1 MSTDHTAALADAATG
16 TCADTPVTAVTAVLT
31 VDGRAYRHLPLDRLL
46 PAERL
51 AELPYAVRVLVENVA
66 RRSPAALGAVL
77 DRIRAGQGDCE
88 VPVHPDRIMLHDTTC
103 LPALAD
109 FAALRDSVAELRG
122 DPGQLQPAV
131 PVDLTVDHSVIVEEY
146 GHGDAVERNLL
157 IDFRRN
163 AERYAFVKW
172 AERSLSNFRVV
183 PPGTGIIH
191 QVNMETL
198 ARVVWQQDDPAEGG
212 GLPWLHPDVLVATDS
227 HTPMINALGVVGW
240 GVGGLE
246 GQAAMLGEPVTI
258 PFPRVVGVRLTGR
271 LRSGVGATDLALT
284 LTQLLRE
291 QGVVDQFVEFCGP
304 GVAALGWAERA
315 AVSNMA
321 PEYGA
326 TCVYFPY
333 DDETA
338 AYLRLTGRD
347 EDHVR
352 LVDAYLGAQGLKRT
366 ADSPEP
372 RYDDLIE
379 LDLSTVEPSLAGPDL
394 PHQRL
399 PLSQVPGSFQPS
411 SGNRAPVTVAGEPL
425 PEGPVAI
432 AAITSCTNTANP
444 SLIVQAA
451 LVAER
456 ARQAGLT
463 AKPWVKTSLSPG
475 SRVVEDYL
483 REAGLLTPL
492 EETGFHI
499 VGFGCMTCIGNSGPL
514 QDELEQVAADGG
526 ADPVAVLSGN
536 RNFAGR
542 VNPRVAHS
550 YLASPPL
557 VVAYALAGSI
567 RHDFEREPL
576 GSTADGT
583 PVFLKDLWPSDEEV
597 AARVAAAVRP
607 AMFRAN
613 AARLREGTQA
623 WRDIEAPDG
632 VRFRWDPESTYI
644 RRPPH
649 LTGLLADAPDRL
661 RIDRA
666 KVLLHLGDDV
676 TTDHISPA
684 GAIPARSAAGQWLAE
699 RGVAR
704 RDLNQYS
711 TRRSN
716 HEVMLR
722 GAFTNAAV
730 SNQLLIED
738 GELRGGHAYAA
749 DRSAVLPVH
758 EAAPTYR
765 AAGLD
770 LVVVAGRNYG
780 AGSSR
785 DWAAKAQ
792 ALLGVRAVIAESYE
806 RIHRS
811 NLIGMGVLPLEFEPG
826 DTAAAYGLT
835 GEEELVFDGLDALH
849 VGTNPVALRLTR
861 PDGSRTTA
869 RLRLRLNSR
878 QELAYLRHGGILPY
892 VMRRAVATP

>member
-1 MSTDHTAALADAATG
+1 MSTDHID
-16 TCADTPVTAVTAVLT
+16 VLT
-31 VDGRAYRHLPLDRLL
+31 VDGHSYRYRPLERLL
-46 PAERL
+46 PPARL
-51 AELPYAVRVLVENVA
+51 AALPYAVRVLLENVA
-66 RRSPAALGAVL
+66 RRSPAALEDMLTRVRTG
-77 DRIRAGQGDCE
+77 DGDCE
-88 VPVHPDRIMLHDTTC
+88 VPVHPNRIMLHDTTC

-109 FAALRDSVAELRG
+109 FAALRDSVAELGG
-122 DPGQLQPAV
+122 DPELLQPSV
-131 PVDLTVDHSVIVEEY
+131 PVDLTVDHSVIVEAY
-146 GHGDAVERNLL
+146 GSPDAVERNLL

-172 AERSLSNFRVV
+172 AERSVRGFRVV

-191 QVNMETL
+191 QVNMEAL
-198 ARVVWQQDDPAEGG
+198 ARVVWRADTTDG

-258 PFPRVVGVRLTGR
+258 PYPSVVGVRLTGR
-271 LRSGVGATDLALT
+271 LRPGVGAADLALT
-284 LTQLLRE
+284 LTELLRAK
-291 QGVVDQFVEFCGP
+291 GVVDRFVEFCGP
-304 GVAALGWAERA
+304 GSLTLGWAERA

-338 AYLRLTGRD
+338 AYLRLTGR
-347 EDHVR
+347 EEEHVR
-352 LVDAYLGAQGLKRT
+352 LVDTYLTAQGLKRT
-366 ADSPEP
+366 GDSAEP
-372 RYDDLIE
+372 QYDDLIL
-379 LDLSTVEPSLAGPDL
+379 LDLTTVEPSLAGPDL

-399 PLSQVPGSFQPS
+399 PLSRVPDSFRPTADLTPD
-411 SGNRAPVTVAGEPL
+411 APNAFGEPL
-425 PEGPVAI
+425 PAGPVAI
-432 AAITSCTNTANP
+432 AAITSCTHTANP
-444 SLIVQAA
+444 SLIIQAA
-451 LVAER
+451 LLAER
-456 ARQAGLT
+456 ALKAGL
-463 AKPWVKTSLSPG
+463 ASKPWVKTSLSPG

-483 REAGLLTPL
+483 RDSGLLSAL
-492 EETGFHI
+492 EGTGFHI

-514 QDELEQVAADGG
+514 HDELERLAADG
-526 ADPVAVLSGN
+526 ATDPVAVLSGN

-542 VNPRVAHS
+542 VNPRIAQS

-567 RHDFEREPL
+567 LHDFDRDPL
-576 GSTADGT
+576 GTDADGS
-583 PVFLKDLWPSDEEV
+583 PVFLKDLWPTDDEV
-597 AARVAAAVRP
+597 AARVSASVRP
-607 AMFRAN
+607 EMFRAN
-613 AARLREGTQA
+613 AERLREGTPA
-623 WRDIEAPDG
+623 WRAVEAPG
-632 VRFRWDPESTYI
+632 GIRFPWEAESTYI

-649 LTGLLADAPDRL
+649 LTNLSAAAPERL
-661 RIDRA
+661 HIDRA
-666 KVLLHLGDDV
+666 KVLMLLGDDI

-684 GAIPARSAAGQWLAE
+684 GAIPSRSAAGQWLAE
-699 RGVAR
+699 RGVAP

-722 GAFTNAAV
+722 GAFSNAAV
-730 SNQLLIED
+730 TNLLLDEPD
-738 GELRGGHAYAA
+738 SYRGGHAHTA
-749 DRSAVLPVH
+749 DRTAVLPVH

-765 AAGLD
+765 SAGDD

-811 NLIGMGVLPLEFEPG
+811 NLIGMGVLPLEFEQG
-826 DTAAAYGLT
+826 DDASAYAFT
-835 GEEELVFDGLDALH
+835 GEEVLGFEGLDDLR
-849 VGTNPVALRLTR
+849 VGTNPIALHIER
-861 PDGSRTTA
+861 PDRPRMTA
-869 RLRLRLNSR
+869 CLRLRLNSQ

-892 VMRRAVATP
+892 VARRAVTAS

>member
-1 MSTDHTAALADAATG
+1 MSTDPT
-16 TCADTPVTAVTAVLT
+16 TAVLT
-31 VDGRAYRHLPLDRLL
+31 VAGRSYRYQPLTGLL

-51 AELPYAVRVLVENVA
+51 AELPYAVRVLLENVA
-66 RRSPAALGAVL
+66 RRSPAALDDVL
-77 DRIRAGQGDCE
+77 ARARSGHGDCE
-88 VPVHPDRIMLHDTTC
+88 LPVHPNRIMLHDTTC

-109 FAALRDSVAELRG
+109 FAALRDSVAELGG
-122 DPGQLQPAV
+122 DPGRLQPAV

-146 GHGDAVERNLL
+146 GRPDAVERNLL

-163 AERYAFVKW
+163 SERYAFVKW
-172 AERSLSNFRVV
+172 AERSLRGFRVV

-191 QVNMETL
+191 QVNMEVL
-198 ARVVWQQDDPAEGG
+198 ARVVWRDEDPAEG

-258 PFPRVVGVRLTGR
+258 PYPRVVGVRLTGR
-271 LRSGVGATDLALT
+271 LRPGVGATDLALT
-284 LTQLLRE
+284 LTELLRAK
-291 QGVVDQFVEFCGP
+291 GVVDRFVEFCGP
-304 GVAALGWAERA
+304 GAATLRWAERA

-347 EDHVR
+347 EPHLR
-352 LVDAYLGAQGLKRT
+352 LVDAYLTAQGLKRT
-366 ADSPEP
+366 ADRPEP
-372 RYDDLIE
+372 HYDDVVV
-379 LDLSTVEPSLAGPDL
+379 LDLTTVEPSLAGPDL

-399 PLSQVPGSFQPS
+399 PLSRVPGSFRS
-411 SGNRAPVTVAGEPL
+411 TVDRPADTADFAEPL
-425 PEGPVAI
+425 PKGPVAI

-444 SLIVQAA
+444 TLIVQAA
-451 LVAER
+451 LLAER
-456 ARQAGLT
+456 AQQAGLT

-483 REAGLLTPL
+483 REAKLLTPL
-492 EETGFHI
+492 AETGFHI

-514 QDELEQVAADGG
+514 HPELERLAAD
-526 ADPVAVLSGN
+526 ARTDPVAVLSGN

-542 VNPRVAHS
+542 VNPRVAQS

-567 RHDFEREPL
+567 LHDFERDPL
-576 GSTADGT
+576 GTGADGN
-583 PVFLKDLWPSDEEV
+583 PVFLKDLWPTDEEV
-597 AARVAAAVRP
+597 AGRVSASVRP
-607 AMFRAN
+607 EMFRAN
-613 AARLREGTQA
+613 ALRLRQGTRA
-623 WRDIEAPDG
+623 WREIEAPDG
-632 VRFRWDPESTYI
+632 VRFSWNPDSTYI

-649 LTGLLADAPDRL
+649 LTGLSASPPDRL
-661 RIDRA
+661 RVERA
-666 KVLLHLGDDV
+666 RVLMVLGDDV

-684 GAIPARSAAGQWLAE
+684 GAIPARSAAGRWLAD

-722 GAFTNAAV
+722 GAFTNPAV
-730 SNQLLIED
+730 QNQLLRSA
-738 GELRGGHAYAA
+738 GSFRGGHAHNA

-765 AAGLD
+765 ATGHG

-806 RIHRS
+806 RIHRN
-811 NLIGMGVLPLEFEPG
+811 NLIGMGVLPLEFPDG
-826 DTAAAYGLT
+826 DNASAHAFT
-835 GEEELVFDGLDALH
+835 GEEELTFDGLADLR
-849 VGTNPVALRLTR
+849 VGTNPVTLSVTR
-861 PDGSRTTA
+861 PDASRTMV
-869 RLRLRLNSR
+869 RLSLRLQSR
-878 QELAYLRHGGILPY
+878 QELAYLQHGGILPY
-892 VMRRAVATP
+892 VVRRAVAAS

>member
-1 MSTDHTAALADAATG
+1 MNADR
-16 TCADTPVTAVTAVLT
+16 TAVLT
-31 VDGRAYRHLPLDRLL
+31 VEGRSYRYQPLDRIL
-46 PAERL
+46 PPTEL
-51 AELPYAVRVLVENVA
+51 DELPYAVRVLLENVA
-66 RRSPAALGAVL
+66 RRSPAALPDVVA
-77 DRIRAGQGDCE
+77 RAGAGSGVCE
-88 VPVHPDRIMLHDTTC
+88 VPVLPNRIMLHDTTC

-109 FAALRDSVAELRG
+109 FAAMRDSVTELGG
-122 DPGQLQPAV
+122 DPEVLQPSV

-146 GHGDAVERNLL
+146 GRADAVERNLL

-163 AERYAFVKW
+163 GERYEMVKW
-172 AERSLSNFRVV
+172 AERSVRTFRVV

-191 QVNMETL
+191 QVNMEAL
-198 ARVVWQQDDPAEGG
+198 ARVVWVTDAEDG

-258 PFPRVVGVRLTGR
+258 PYPDVVGVRLTGR
-271 LRSGVGATDLALT
+271 LRPGVGATDLALT
-284 LTQLLRE
+284 LTELLRAT
-291 QGVVDQFVEFCGP
+291 GVVNKFVEFCGD
-304 GVAALGWAERA
+304 GVTTLGWAERA

-338 AYLRLTGRD
+338 AYLRLSGR
-347 EDHVR
+347 EESHVG
-352 LVDAYLGAQGLKRT
+352 LVDAYLTAQGLKRT
-366 ADSPEP
+366 DDRPVP
-372 RYDDLIE
+372 RYDQL
-379 LDLSTVEPSLAGPDL
+379 LDLDLDTVEPCVAGPDL

-399 PLSQVPGSFQPS
+399 PLSQVPASFRRAAVRTAAGQPDTAS
-411 SGNRAPVTVAGEPL
+411 DTFGERL
-425 PEGPVAI
+425 PDGPVAI

-444 SLIVQAA
+444 ALIVQAG
-451 LVAER
+451 LLAER
-456 ARQAGLT
+456 AVRAGLT

-475 SRVVEDYL
+475 SRVVEEYL
-483 REAGLLTPL
+483 REAGLLPAL
-492 EETGFHI
+492 EKTGFHI

-514 QDELEQVAADGG
+514 HPAMERLAEDG
-526 ADPVAVLSGN
+526 AVEPVAVLSGN

-542 VNPRVAHS
+542 VNPRVSLS

-557 VVAYALAGSI
+557 VVAYALAGSVL
-567 RHDFEREPL
+567 HDFDHEPL
-576 GSTADGT
+576 GTDHEGR
-583 PVFLKDLWPSDEEV
+583 PVHLRDLWPTDDEV
-597 AARVAAAVRP
+597 AARVAEFVRP
-607 AMFRAN
+607 EMFRAN
-613 AARLREGTQA
+613 AARIRQGTPA
-623 WRDIEAPDG
+623 WQEIDAPG
-632 VRFRWDPESTYI
+632 GTHFPWNPESTYV

-649 LTGLLADAPDRL
+649 LTRLSARPPAHL

-666 KVLLHLGDDV
+666 RVLLRLGDNV

-684 GAIPARSAAGQWLAE
+684 GAIPSRSAAGQWLTE

-722 GAFTNAAV
+722 GAFTNTAV
-730 SNQLLIED
+730 TNLLLNDTDTPPGPGGYAYTAD
-738 GELRGGHAYAA
+738 GTH
-749 DRSAVLPVH
+749 VLPVH

-765 AAGLD
+765 EAGYD

-792 ALLGVRAVIAESYE
+792 ALLGVRAVIAKSYE

-811 NLIGMGVLPLEFEPG
+811 NLIGMGVLPLEFAEG
-826 DTAAAYGLT
+826 DDASSYPFSRE
-835 GEEELVFDGLDALH
+835 GELSFEGLDNLD
-849 VGTNPVALRLTR
+849 VGTNHVTFHLWGTQGRLA
-861 PDGSRTTA
+861 TA
-869 RLRLRLNSR
+869 GLRLRIFSR
-878 QELAYLRHGGILPY
+878 QELTYLRHGGILPY
-892 VMRRAVATP
+892 VVRRALSSS

>member
-1 MSTDHTAALADAATG
+1 MRTDPTA
-16 TCADTPVTAVTAVLT
+16 TAVLT
-31 VDGRAYRHLPLDRLL
+31 VDGHSYRYQPLAGLL
-46 PAERL
+46 PAGRL
-51 AELPYAVRVLVENVA
+51 AEVPYSVRVLLENVA
-66 RRSPAALGAVL
+66 RRSPAALDDVL
-77 DRIRAGQGDCE
+77 ARARSGRGDCE
-88 VPVHPDRIMLHDTTC
+88 LPVYPNRIMLHDTTC

-109 FAALRDSVAELRG
+109 FAALRDSVAELGG
-122 DPGQLQPAV
+122 DPERLQPAV

-146 GHGDAVERNLL
+146 GLSDAVERNLA

-163 AERYAFVKW
+163 GERYAFVKW
-172 AERSLSNFRVV
+172 AERSLRGFRVV

-191 QVNMETL
+191 QVNMEVL
-198 ARVVWQQDDPAEGG
+198 ARLVWREEASEG

-258 PFPRVVGVRLTGR
+258 PYPRVVGVRLTGR

-284 LTQLLRE
+284 LTELLRAR
-291 QGVVDQFVEFCGP
+291 GVVDRFVEFCGP
-304 GVAALGWAERA
+304 GAATLGWAERA

-338 AYLRLTGRD
+338 AYLKLTGRD
-347 EDHVR
+347 EAHVR
-352 LVDAYLGAQGLKRT
+352 LVDAYLTAQGLKRT
-366 ADSPEP
+366 ADRPEP
-372 RYDDLIE
+372 HYDDVID
-379 LDLSTVEPSLAGPDL
+379 LDLATVEPSLAGPDL

-399 PLSQVPGSFQPS
+399 PLSRVPGSF
-411 SGNRAPVTVAGEPL
+411 RTTAGRPADTTHFGAPL

-451 LVAER
+451 LLAER
-456 ARQAGLT
+456 ARQSGLR
-463 AKPWVKTSLSPG
+463 ARPWVKTSLSPG

-483 REAGLLTPL
+483 RAAGLLDPL
-492 EETGFHI
+492 AETGFHI

-514 QDELEQVAADGG
+514 HPELERLTAEARV
-526 ADPVAVLSGN
+526 DPVAVLSGN

-542 VNPRVAHS
+542 VNPRIAQS
-550 YLASPPL
+550 YLASPAL

-567 RHDFEREPL
+567 LHDFAREPL
-576 GSTADGT
+576 GTGTDGS
-583 PVFLKDLWPSDEEV
+583 PVLLKDLWPTDEEV
-597 AARVAAAVRP
+597 AARVTASVRP
-607 AMFRAN
+607 EMFRAN
-613 AARLREGTQA
+613 AARLREGTRA
-623 WRDIEAPDG
+623 WHEIEAADG
-632 VRFRWDPESTYI
+632 VRFSWDADSTYI

-649 LTGLLADAPDRL
+649 LTGLPASPPDRL
-661 RIDRA
+661 RVERA
-666 KVLLHLGDDV
+666 RVLMVLGDDV

-684 GAIPARSAAGQWLAE
+684 GAIPARSAAGRWLAD

-730 SNQLLIED
+730 RNRLLPSASNLT
-738 GELRGGHAYAA
+738 GGHAYTA

-765 AAGLD
+765 AAGHD

-792 ALLGVRAVIAESYE
+792 ALLGVRVVIAESYE
-806 RIHRS
+806 RIHRN
-811 NLIGMGVLPLEFEPG
+811 NLIGMGVLPLEFQDG
-826 DTAAAYGLT
+826 DRASAHVFT
-835 GEEELVFDGLDALH
+835 GEENLAFHGLAELC
-849 VGTNPVALRLTR
+849 VGTNPVSLSLTR
-861 PDGSRTTA
+861 PDGSRSTL
-869 RLRLRLNSR
+869 RLRLRLHSR

-892 VMRRAVATP
+892 VVRRAIAAP

>member
-1 MSTDHTAALADAATG
+1 MSTDPTA
-16 TCADTPVTAVTAVLT
+16 TAVLT
-31 VDGRAYRHLPLDRLL
+31 VDGHSYRYQPLDGLL

-51 AELPYAVRVLVENVA
+51 AEVPYAVRVLLENVA
-66 RRSPAALGAVL
+66 RRSPAALDDVL
-77 DRIRAGQGDCE
+77 ARARSGRGDCE
-88 VPVHPDRIMLHDTTC
+88 LPVYPNRIMLHDTTC

-109 FAALRDSVAELRG
+109 FAALRDSVAELGG
-122 DPGQLQPAV
+122 DPERLQPAV

-146 GHGDAVERNLL
+146 GRPDAVERNLA

-163 AERYAFVKW
+163 GERYRFVKW
-172 AERSLSNFRVV
+172 AEHSLRGFQVV

-191 QVNMETL
+191 QVNMEVL
-198 ARVVWQQDDPAEGG
+198 ARVVWREEASEG

-258 PFPRVVGVRLTGR
+258 PYPRVVGVRLTGR

-284 LTQLLRE
+284 LTESLRAK
-291 QGVVDQFVEFCGP
+291 GVVDRFVEFCGP
-304 GVAALGWAERA
+304 GATTLKWAERA
-315 AVSNMA
+315 AVANMA

-326 TCVYFPY
+326 TCVYFPF

-347 EDHVR
+347 EAHVR
-352 LVDAYLGAQGLKRT
+352 LVDAYLTTQGLKRT
-366 ADSPEP
+366 EGLPEP
-372 RYDDLIE
+372 RYDDVID
-379 LDLSTVEPSLAGPDL
+379 LDLATVEPSLAGPDL

-399 PLSQVPGSFQPS
+399 PLSGVPASFRPTTAGRPTATAE
-411 SGNRAPVTVAGEPL
+411 SGERL

-444 SLIVQAA
+444 TLIVQAA
-451 LVAER
+451 LLAER
-456 ARQAGLT
+456 ARRAGLS

-492 EETGFHI
+492 AETGFHI

-514 QDELEQVAADGG
+514 HPELERLAAD
-526 ADPVAVLSGN
+526 ARVDPVAVLSGN

-542 VNPRVAHS
+542 VNPRIAQS

-567 RHDFEREPL
+567 LHDFERDPL
-576 GSTADGT
+576 GTGADGT
-583 PVFLKDLWPSDEEV
+583 PVFLKDLWPADEEV
-597 AARVAAAVRP
+597 AARVATSVRP
-607 AMFRAN
+607 EMFRTN
-613 AARLREGTQA
+613 AARLREGTGA
-623 WRDIEAPDG
+623 WREIEAPGG
-632 VRFRWDPESTYI
+632 VRFPWSPDSTYI

-649 LTGLLADAPDRL
+649 LTDLPATPPDRL
-661 RIDRA
+661 RVERA
-666 KVLLHLGDDV
+666 RVLMVLGDDV

-684 GAIPARSAAGQWLAE
+684 GAIPAGSSAGRWLAD

-722 GAFTNAAV
+722 GAFSNAAV
-730 SNQLLIED
+730 QNRLLRSV
-738 GELRGGHAYAA
+738 GNLTGGHAYTA

-758 EAAPTYR
+758 EAAATYR
-765 AAGLD
+765 AAGHD

-792 ALLGVRAVIAESYE
+792 ALLGVRVVIAESYE
-806 RIHRS
+806 RIHRN
-811 NLIGMGVLPLEFEPG
+811 NLIGMGVLPLEFEDG
-826 DTAAAYGLT
+826 DSASAHAFT
-835 GEEELVFDGLDALH
+835 GEEDLTFDGLADLR
-849 VGTNPVALRLTR
+849 VGTNPITLSVDRPDAPGTTVALRL
-861 PDGSRTTA
+861 
-869 RLRLRLNSR
+869 RLQSR

-892 VMRRAVATP
+892 VVRRAVAAS

>member
-1 MSTDHTAALADAATG
+1 MNADL
-16 TCADTPVTAVTAVLT
+16 TAVLT
-31 VDGRAYRHLPLDRLL
+31 VEGRSYRYRPLDRVLA
-46 PAERL
+46 AEEL
-51 AELPYAVRVLVENVA
+51 DALPYAVRVLLENVA
-66 RRSPAALGAVL
+66 RRAPESLADVAARA
-77 DRIRAGQGDCE
+77 RAGSGSCE
-88 VPVHPDRIMLHDTTC
+88 VPVHPNRIMLHDTTC

-109 FAALRDSVAELRG
+109 FAAMRDSVAELGG
-122 DPGQLQPAV
+122 DPGRLQPSI

-146 GHGDAVERNLL
+146 GRPDAVERNLL

-163 AERYAFVKW
+163 GERYEMVKW
-172 AERSLSNFRVV
+172 AERSVDNFRVV

-191 QVNMETL
+191 QVNMEVL
-198 ARVVWQQDDPAEGG
+198 ARVVWVTEAADG

-258 PFPRVVGVRLTGR
+258 PYPDVVGVRLTGR
-271 LRSGVGATDLALT
+271 LRQGIGATDLALT
-284 LTQLLRE
+284 LTELLRAH
-291 QGVVDQFVEFCGP
+291 GVVNKFVEFCGD
-304 GVAALGWAERA
+304 GVTSLGWAERA

-326 TCVYFPY
+326 TCVHFPY

-338 AYLRLTGRD
+338 AYLRLSGRT

-352 LVDAYLGAQGLKRT
+352 RVDAYLTAQGLKRT
-366 ADSPEP
+366 ADRPVP
-372 RYDDLIE
+372 RYDQL
-379 LDLSTVEPSLAGPDL
+379 LDLDLGTVQPSVAGPNL

-399 PLSQVPGSFQPS
+399 PLSRVPDSFRQAA
-411 SGNRAPVTVAGEPL
+411 GRARPGASAARDAFGEPL
-425 PEGPVAI
+425 PDGPVAI

-444 SLIVQAA
+444 ALVVQAA
-451 LVAER
+451 LLAER
-456 ARQAGLT
+456 AVRAGLT

-475 SRVVEDYL
+475 SRVVEEYL
-483 REAGLLTPL
+483 RRAGLLPAL
-492 EETGFHI
+492 EKTGFHI

-514 QDELEQVAADGG
+514 HPAMEDLAEDGAAE
-526 ADPVAVLSGN
+526 PVAVLSGN

-542 VNPRVAHS
+542 VNPRVSLS

-557 VVAYALAGSI
+557 VVAYALAGSVL
-567 RHDFEREPL
+567 HDFDEEPL
-576 GSTADGT
+576 GTDHDGR
-583 PVFLKDLWPSDEEV
+583 PVFLEDLWPSDEEV
-597 AARVAAAVRP
+597 ASCVEKFVQP
-607 AMFRAN
+607 EMFRAN
-613 AARLREGTQA
+613 AARIRQGTPA
-623 WRDIEAPDG
+623 WREIDAPG
-632 VRFRWDPESTYI
+632 GTRFPWHPESTYI

-649 LTGLLADAPDRL
+649 LTELSAHPPAHLT
-661 RIDRA
+661 IDRA
-666 KVLLHLGDDV
+666 RVLLRLGDNV

-684 GAIPARSAAGQWLAE
+684 GAIPARSTAGRWLTE

-730 SNQLLIED
+730 TNLLLD
-738 GELRGGHAYAA
+738 DQPGPGGHAYTA
-749 DRSAVLPVH
+749 DGTRVLPVH

-765 AAGLD
+765 EAGYD
-770 LVVVAGRNYG
+770 LVVVAGRDYG

-792 ALLGVRAVIAESYE
+792 ALLGVRAVIAGSYE

-811 NLIGMGVLPLEFEPG
+811 NLIGMGVLPLEFTEG
-826 DTAAAYGLT
+826 DDASSHAFTGEAELSFEGLDGLT
-835 GEEELVFDGLDALH
+835 
-849 VGTNPVALRLTR
+849 VGTNRVT
-861 PDGSRTTA
+861 
-869 RLRLRLNSR
+869 LRLRGAEGRHDTAELRLRIFSR
-878 QELAYLRHGGILPY
+878 QELTYLRHGGILPY
-892 VMRRAVATP
+892 VVRRALPAP

>member
-1 MSTDHTAALADAATG
+1 MSTNSIA
-16 TCADTPVTAVTAVLT
+16 TAVLSA
-31 VDGRAYRHLPLDRLL
+31 DGHSYRYQPLDGLL

-51 AELPYAVRVLVENVA
+51 AELPYAVRVLLENVA
-66 RRSPAALGAVL
+66 RRSPTALDDVL
-77 DRIRAGQGDCE
+77 ARARTGDGDCE
-88 VPVHPDRIMLHDTTC
+88 LPVHPNRIMLHDTTC

-109 FAALRDSVAELRG
+109 FAALRDSVAELGG
-122 DPGQLQPAV
+122 DPGRLQPAV

-146 GHGDAVERNLL
+146 GHPDAVERNLL

-163 AERYAFVKW
+163 SERYAFVKW
-172 AERSLSNFRVV
+172 AERNLNGFRVV

-191 QVNMETL
+191 QVNMEVL
-198 ARVVWQQDDPAEGG
+198 ARVVWREDAADGG
-212 GLPWLHPDVLVATDS
+212 PPWLHPDVLVATDS

-258 PFPRVVGVRLTGR
+258 PYPRVVGVRLAGR
-271 LRSGVGATDLALT
+271 LRPGVGATDLALT
-284 LTQLLRE
+284 LTELLRAK
-291 QGVVDQFVEFCGP
+291 GVVDRFVEFCGP
-304 GVAALGWAERA
+304 GVATLGWAERA

-347 EDHVR
+347 EAHVR
-352 LVDAYLGAQGLKRT
+352 LVDAYLSAQGLKCT
-366 ADSPEP
+366 TSSPEP
-372 RYDDLIE
+372 VYDDVID
-379 LDLSTVEPSLAGPDL
+379 LDLATVEPSLAGPDL

-399 PLSQVPGSFQPS
+399 PLSRVPGSFRPTTH
-411 SGNRAPVTVAGEPL
+411 RPATTTAFGEPL

-444 SLIVQAA
+444 TLIVQAA
-451 LVAER
+451 LLAER
-456 ARQAGLT
+456 ARQAGIT

-475 SRVVEDYL
+475 SRVVQDYL
-483 REAGLLTPL
+483 REAGLLVPL
-492 EETGFHI
+492 AETGFHV

-514 QDELEQVAADGG
+514 HPELERLATDARI
-526 ADPVAVLSGN
+526 DPVAVLSGN

-542 VNPRVAHS
+542 VNPRISQS

-557 VVAYALAGSI
+557 VVAYALAGSVL
-567 RHDFEREPL
+567 HDFERDPL
-576 GSTADGT
+576 GTDAAGT
-583 PVFLKDLWPSDEEV
+583 PVFLKDLWPTDEEV
-597 AARVAAAVRP
+597 AARVATCVRP
-607 AMFRAN
+607 ELFRAN
-613 AARLREGTQA
+613 ATRLHEGTQA
-623 WRDIEAPDG
+623 WRDIKAPDG
-632 VRFRWDPESTYI
+632 IRYPWSEDSTYI

-649 LTGLLADAPDRL
+649 LTRLPGTPPDRL
-661 RIDRA
+661 CIKRA
-666 KVLLHLGDDV
+666 RVLLVLGDDV

-684 GAIPARSAAGQWLAE
+684 GAIPARSAAGRWLAE

-730 SNQLLIED
+730 RNRLLD
-738 GELRGGHAYAA
+738 PPGDYKGGHAYTA

-765 AAGLD
+765 AAGHD

-806 RIHRS
+806 RIHRN
-811 NLIGMGVLPLEFEPG
+811 NLIGMGVLPLEFADG
-826 DTAAAYGLT
+826 DGASAHVFT
-835 GEEELVFDGLDALH
+835 GEEELSFDGLDAPH
-849 VGTNPVALRLTR
+849 VGENPVALHISR

-869 RLRLRLNSR
+869 RLRLRLQTR
-878 QELAYLRHGGILPY
+878 QELAYLRHGGVLPY
-892 VMRRAVATP
+892 VVRRAVAAS

>member
-1 MSTDHTAALADAATG
+1 MSTDPIA
-16 TCADTPVTAVTAVLT
+16 TAVLT
-31 VDGRAYRHLPLDRLL
+31 VDGRSYRYQPLDGLL
-46 PAERL
+46 PTERL
-51 AELPYAVRVLVENVA
+51 AELPYAVRVLLENVA
-66 RRSPAALGAVL
+66 RRSPAALDDVL
-77 DRIRAGQGDCE
+77 ARARSGHGDCE
-88 VPVHPDRIMLHDTTC
+88 LPVHPNRIMLHDTTC

-109 FAALRDSVAELRG
+109 FAALRDSVAELGG
-122 DPGQLQPAV
+122 DPARMQPAV

-146 GHGDAVERNLL
+146 GRSDSVERNLA

-163 AERYAFVKW
+163 SERYEFVKW
-172 AERSLSNFRVV
+172 AERNLRDFRVV

-191 QVNMETL
+191 QVNMEVL
-198 ARVVWQQDDPAEGG
+198 ARLVWREDTTED

-258 PFPRVVGVRLTGR
+258 PYPQVVGVRLTGR
-271 LRSGVGATDLALT
+271 LRPGVGATDLALT
-284 LTQLLRE
+284 LTELLRAK
-291 QGVVDQFVEFCGP
+291 GVVDRFVEFCGP
-304 GVAALGWAERA
+304 GAATLGWAERA

-333 DDETA
+333 DEETA

-347 EDHVR
+347 EAHVQ
-352 LVDAYLGAQGLKRT
+352 LVDAYLTAQGLKRT
-366 ADSPEP
+366 DDQSEP
-372 RYDDLIE
+372 HYDDVIH
-379 LDLSTVEPSLAGPDL
+379 LDLPTVEPSLAGPYL

-399 PLSQVPGSFQPS
+399 PLSRVPGSF
-411 SGNRAPVTVAGEPL
+411 RTTTERLADTTDFGERL

-444 SLIVQAA
+444 TLIIQAA
-451 LVAER
+451 LLAEK
-456 ARQAGLT
+456 ARQAGLS

-483 REAGLLTPL
+483 REAGLLAPL
-492 EETGFHI
+492 AETGFHI

-514 QDELEQVAADGG
+514 HPDLERLAAD
-526 ADPVAVLSGN
+526 ARIDPVAVLSGN

-542 VNPRVAHS
+542 VNPRISQS

-567 RHDFEREPL
+567 LHDFEREPL
-576 GSTADGT
+576 GAGADGT
-583 PVFLKDLWPSDEEV
+583 PVFLKDLWSTDEEV
-597 AARVAAAVRP
+597 AARVAASVRP
-607 AMFRAN
+607 EMFRAN
-613 AARLREGTQA
+613 AARLREGTRA
-623 WRDIEAPDG
+623 WREIEAPDG
-632 VRFRWDPESTYI
+632 VRFSWNPDSTYI

-649 LTGLLADAPDRL
+649 LTGLSASPPDRL
-661 RIDRA
+661 RIERA
-666 KVLLHLGDDV
+666 KVLMMLGDDV

-684 GAIPARSAAGQWLAE
+684 GAIPSSSAAGRWLAD

-730 SNQLLIED
+730 DNRLLRSA
-738 GELRGGHAYAA
+738 GEFAGGHAYTA

-765 AAGLD
+765 ETGHD
-770 LVVVAGRNYG
+770 LAILAGRNYG

-792 ALLGVRAVIAESYE
+792 ALLGVKVVVAESYE
-806 RIHRS
+806 RIHRN
-811 NLIGMGVLPLEFEPG
+811 NLIGMGVLPLEFEDG
-826 DTAAAYGLT
+826 DSASVHGFT
-835 GEEELVFDGLDALH
+835 GEEELTFRDLDDLR
-849 VGTNPVALRLTR
+849 VGANPVALHISR
-861 PDGSRTTA
+861 PDGSRTTV
-869 RLRLRLNSR
+869 RLRLRLHSR
-878 QELAYLRHGGILPY
+878 QEVAYLRHGGILPY
-892 VMRRAVATP
+892 VVRRAVTRS